1 MINVVAEPTPNPATM
16 KFSPGRPVMAEGTA
30 NFPAADA
37 AAGSPLAERLFGIDG
52 VRGVFLGADFVSV
65 AKDARADWMTVEPA
79 VRREISAH
87 FEAGDPVFSVAEP
100 ADGCA
105 GTDGND
111 EVVMRIL
118 DLMETRIRPSVA
130 ADGGDIVFR
139 GFERGVVYLTLQGA
153 CAGCPSSAG
162 TLKMGVENLLRHYVP
177 DVIRVEAVP

>member
-1 MINVVAEPTPNPATM
+1 MINVVAEPTPNPAAM
-16 KFSPGRPVMAEGTA
+16 KFIPGCPVMAEGTA
-30 NFPAADA
+30 NFPGPESAS
-37 AAGSPLAERLFGIDG
+37 GSPLAMRLFGIDG

-65 AKDARADWMTVEPA
+65 AKDAEADWTTVEPK
-79 VRREISAH
+79 VRREIAAH
-87 FEAGDPVFSVAEP
+87 FEGGDPVIAVPDRPEGGAGG
-100 ADGCA
+100 DG
-105 GTDGND
+105 TD

-130 ADGGDIVFR
+130 MDGGDIVFR

-153 CAGCPSSAG
+153 CAGCPRSAG